1 MRQCMD
7 ADNLHRRLRKIIGQ
21 VQAIDRM
28 VDEDVPCEDILAQIN
43 AAKSA
48 LHRAGQVV
56 LEGHIRH
63 CVRDGIEHGDA
74 DQTIESFTKALRART
89 ASGGI
94 CAARLI
100 DGNVPIDRAAG
111 RCHQAQPG
119 FAYARAA
126 DLQELKPPLPCR
138 GGFYVV

>member
-7 ADNLHRRLRKIIGQ
+7 ADNLHRRLKKIIGQ

-28 VDEDVPCEDILAQIN
+28 VDEDVLSQIN

-48 LHRAGQVV
+48 LHRCGQVV

-74 DQTIESFTKALRART
+74 DRTIAEFAKAIEHFSRM
-89 ASGGI
+89 S
-94 CAARLI
+94 
-100 DGNVPIDRAAG
+100 
-111 RCHQAQPG
+111 
-119 FAYARAA
+119 
-126 DLQELKPPLPCR
+126 
-138 GGFYVV
+138 